1 MAATNQPLKRSV
13 ADAAPL
19 PSVMA
24 RQDYAAGGA
33 GQTVTIRD
41 LPAHERP
48 RERLRL
54 LGAGQLSNPELISIL
69 LRTGV
74 AGQSVMQLAARMLS
88 AFGGLNGVA
97 RASFAELCAL
107 GGVSQAKACQVLAA
121 LELGRRAVSPAPA
134 DRPAIREAEDV
145 YHLLRA
151 QMAHLEQEQLR
162 VLLLNTRREVLL
174 VQEIYRG
181 TVSAA
186 SVRVAEVLRPAIREN
201 CPNVIAVH
209 NHPSGD
215 PTPSP
220 EDISVTRRLRKS
232 ADLLD
237 IALLDHVVIGARGF
251 VSMKQRGLGFD
262 GSASP

>member
-1 MAATNQPLKRSV
+1 MAQHDHAN
-13 ADAAPL
+13 
-19 PSVMA
+19 
-24 RQDYAAGGA
+24 GGS
-33 GQTVTIRD
+33 GKTLTIRD
-41 LPAHERP
+41 LPAQERP

-54 LGAGQLSNPELISIL
+54 SGPGQLSNPELIAIL

-74 AGQSVMQLAARMLS
+74 AGQNVMQLSARLLS
-88 AFGGLNGVA
+88 EFGGLAGLA
-97 RASFAELCAL
+97 RASFADLCAFD
-107 GGVSQAKACQVLAA
+107 GIKEAKACQVLAA
-121 LELGRRAVSPAPA
+121 LELGRRAAGPAPA
-134 DRPAIREAEDV
+134 DRPAIRAPEDV

-162 VLLLNTRREVLL
+162 VLLLNTKHEVLL
-174 VQEIYRG
+174 VREIYQG
-181 TVSAA
+181 TVCAA

-201 CPNVIAVH
+201 CPNVIVVH

-220 EDISVTRRLRKS
+220 EDTSVTRRIRES
-232 ADLLD
+232 AELLD

-262 GSASP
+262 GSGGL

>member
-1 MAATNQPLKRSV
+1 MAG
-13 ADAAPL
+13 
-19 PSVMA
+19 
-24 RQDYAAGGA
+24 DYAAGGA

-41 LPAHERP
+41 LPVHERP

-74 AGQSVMQLAARMLS
+74 AGQSVMQLAARLLA
-88 AFGGLNGVA
+88 AFGGLAGVA
-97 RASFAELCAL
+97 RSSFTELCAL
-107 GGVSQAKACQVLAA
+107 TGISQAKACQVLAA
-121 LELGRRAVSPAPA
+121 LELGRRAAGPAPA
-134 DRPAIREAEDV
+134 DRPVIREAEDV
-145 YHLLRA
+145 YLLLRP
-151 QMAHLEQEQLR
+151 QMAHLQQEQLR
-162 VLLLNTRREVLL
+162 VLLLNTKREVLL
-174 VQEIYRG
+174 IREVYRG
-181 TVSAA
+181 TVSTA

-220 EDISVTRRLRKS
+220 EDTSVTRRLRAS
-232 ADLLD
+232 AELLD

-251 VSMKQRGLGFD
+251 VSMKDRGLGF
-262 GSASP
+262 

>member
-1 MAATNQPLKRSV
+1 MEQCDHANGMSA
-13 ADAAPL
+13 
-19 PSVMA
+19 
-24 RQDYAAGGA
+24 
-33 GQTVTIRD
+33 QTLTIRD

-54 LGAGQLSNPELISIL
+54 SGAGQLSNPELIAIL
-69 LRTGV
+69 LRTGIT
-74 AGQSVMQLAARMLS
+74 GQSVMQLSARLLS
-88 AFGGLNGVA
+88 EFDGLAGLS

-107 GGVSQAKACQVLAA
+107 DGVSEAKACQMLAA
-121 LELGRRAVSPAPA
+121 LELGRRAAGPAPT
-134 DRPAIREAEDV
+134 DRPAIRDPEDV
-145 YHLLRA
+145 YHLLRP

-162 VLLLNTRREVLL
+162 VLLLNTKHEVLL
-174 VQEIYRG
+174 VREVYQG
-181 TVSAA
+181 TVCAA

-201 CPNVIAVH
+201 CPNVIVVH

-220 EDISVTRRLRKS
+220 EDTSVTRRIRQS
-232 ADLLD
+232 AELLD

-262 GSASP
+262 GAGGL